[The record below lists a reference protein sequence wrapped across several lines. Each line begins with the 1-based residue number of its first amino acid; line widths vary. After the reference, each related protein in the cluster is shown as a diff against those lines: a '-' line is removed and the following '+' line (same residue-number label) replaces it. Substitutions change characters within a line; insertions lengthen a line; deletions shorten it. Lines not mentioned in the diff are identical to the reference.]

1 MRRESVIG
9 RRVAERL
16 RACGDWA
23 LGDPHRQT
31 HALLR
36 LQALPTRIVLG
47 RCWRP
52 IAAIFAPAYRL
63 SERAR
68 GDMLNDLFGTARDPN
83 DRPRW
88 FEVLT
93 LGVLRR
99 KYVRPDVSAP
109 N

>member
-1 MRRESVIG
+1 
-9 RRVAERL
+9 
-16 RACGDWA
+16 
-23 LGDPHRQT
+23 
-31 HALLR
+31 
-36 LQALPTRIVLG
+36 
-47 RCWRP
+47 
-52 IAAIFAPAYRL
+52 
-63 SERAR
+63 
-68 GDMLNDLFGTARDPN
+68 MLNDLFGTARDPN